1 MATFRLSFPLSET
14 TGEPETEELPVQSA
28 TILPKH
34 VLVVDDDS
42 ILLKITEDM
51 LGRNRVECTTCQNAK
66 EAILALDRLD
76 YDLVLTDIQMPV
88 TDGFGLLRLLRNSDI
103 GNSRTVPVAVMTARG
118 DGDSGVYMKSGFCGL
133 HT

>member
-1 MATFRLSFPLSET
+1 
-14 TGEPETEELPVQSA
+14 
-28 TILPKH
+28 
-34 VLVVDDDS
+34 
-42 ILLKITEDM
+42 M
-51 LGRNRVECTTCQNAK
+51 LGRNGVECTTCQNAK

-118 DGDSGVYMKSGFCGL
+118 DGDSGVYMKSGFAVAYISLSLQKDCWPL
-133 HT
+133 SPPLRRAEVQACLRSTILA

>member
-1 MATFRLSFPLSET
+1 M
-14 TGEPETEELPVQSA
+14 
-28 TILPKH
+28 
-34 VLVVDDDS
+34 DDDS

-51 LGRNRVECTTCQNAK
+51 LGRNGVECTTCQNAK

-103 GNSRTVPVAVMTARG
+103 GNSRIHRMKRIVFYYAAFLLDLRKKGDARLEQE
-118 DGDSGVYMKSGFCGL
+118 K
-133 HT
+133 